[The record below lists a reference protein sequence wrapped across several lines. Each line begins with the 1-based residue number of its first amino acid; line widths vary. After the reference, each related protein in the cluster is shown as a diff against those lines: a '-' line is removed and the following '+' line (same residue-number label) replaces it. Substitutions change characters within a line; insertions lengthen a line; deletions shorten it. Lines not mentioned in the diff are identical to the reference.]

1 MHAYKIAVMFK
12 NLPPAPHMLLEKSV
26 CPPRGVDSLQICKDP
41 VQQSAPHQKVFDMTW
56 GVDS

>member
-1 MHAYKIAVMFK
+1 MFK

-41 VQQSAPHQKVFDMTW
+41 VQQSALHQKVFDMTW